1 MAAPKAGGSSSGGNA
16 RAPARASKPTD
27 DEDDFGDMDVTSLLG

>member
-1 MAAPKAGGSSSGGNA
+1 MAAPKAGGTSNNS
-16 RAPARASKPTD
+16 RAPVRSAKPND

>member
-1 MAAPKAGGSSSGGNA
+1 MAAPKAGGSSNSNTN
-16 RAPARASKPTD
+16 RAPARGAKAND